1 MIYIIYAI
9 IDPDSGD
16 VKYIGQTCDFEQRK
30 KAHLS
35 ASHNQELREYLTMLS
50 VNGKEPT
57 FKILQ
62 TTSVDLSDE
71 RENYWISYYKK
82 RKHALF
88 NKYKGRPKTGVPTVQ
103 KNVTM
108 AVVKMEDPRL
118 KDKIK
123 YTSFSNYVNSLI
135 DNDLM
140 GVPTL
145 NA

>member
-1 MIYIIYAI
+1 
-9 IDPDSGD
+9 
-16 VKYIGQTCDFEQRK
+16 
-30 KAHLS
+30 
-35 ASHNQELREYLTMLS
+35 MLH
-50 VNGKEPT
+50 
-57 FKILQ
+57 F
-62 TTSVDLSDE
+62 
-71 RENYWISYYKK
+71 
-82 RKHALF
+82 
-88 NKYKGRPKTGVPTVQ
+88 KYKNVYLNINQKNMKKTKAGRPKTGVPTVQ